1 MKKIACSSLC
11 VLFIILAC
19 SLIPAYITDVREL
32 LDTATLTE
40 IDWSLTMTSGVLFT
54 VSTAFI
60 GVVIADI
67 FITAYLVLKK

>member
-1 MKKIACSSLC
+1 MKNIACSSLC

-19 SLIPAYITDVREL
+19 SLIPAYITGVMEL
-32 LDTATLTE
+32 LDAATLTE

-54 VSTAFI
+54 VSTAFL

-67 FITAYLVLKK
+67 FITAYLALKK

>member
-19 SLIPAYITDVREL
+19 SLIPAYITGVREL
-32 LDTATLTE
+32 LDAATLTE

>member
-19 SLIPAYITDVREL
+19 SLVPAYITGVREL
-32 LDTATLTE
+32 LDAATLTE
-40 IDWSLTMTSGVLFT
+40 IDWSMTMWSGVLFT

>member
-32 LDTATLTE
+32 LDAATLTE
-40 IDWSLTMTSGVLFT
+40 IDWSLTVWSGVLFT

-60 GVVIADI
+60 GVIIADV
-67 FITAYLVLKK
+67 FISAYLAAKK